1 MGNQSVI
8 SIEAV
13 IDYIESHLD
22 GKLELETVAE
32 AVHYSKYHLHRLFT
46 ETVGMTI
53 HDYVQRR
60 QLTEAAKLLVFSDKP
75 IIEIAFICGYESQQ
89 SFSLAFKA
97 MYKSPPA
104 EYREERSFY
113 PLQLRFILHRRTTAM
128 EFTIQDIRLAEK
140 KDIVDWMNL
149 MRLVIDGYPVM
160 DEDDYLA
167 KLEESIDEKRA
178 LVLREGDILI
188 GAMAFTYSPGSIEFL
203 GVHPQY
209 RNRGLQKLF
218 LDALLETYLQAQE
231 ISTTPFR
238 EQDKADTGH
247 RDRLLQLGFAEKE
260 LLTEFGYP
268 TQRFVL
274 PPKKQ
279 EDIQHG

>member
-113 PLQLRFILHRRTTAM
+113 PLQLRFH
-128 EFTIQDIRLAEK
+128 FTSK
-140 KDIVDWMNL
+140 N
-149 MRLVIDGYPVM
+149 DGYGIYNTGYSASRKERYCRL
-160 DEDDYLA
+160 DELNAACY
-167 KLEESIDEKRA
+167 
-178 LVLREGDILI
+178 
-188 GAMAFTYSPGSIEFL
+188 
-203 GVHPQY
+203 
-209 RNRGLQKLF
+209 
-218 LDALLETYLQAQE
+218 
-231 ISTTPFR
+231 
-238 EQDKADTGH
+238 
-247 RDRLLQLGFAEKE
+247 
-260 LLTEFGYP
+260 
-268 TQRFVL
+268 
-274 PPKKQ
+274 
-279 EDIQHG
+279 

>member
-89 SFSLAFKA
+89 SFSLAFKNGA
-97 MYKSPPA
+97 FILCSCGSFYI
-104 EYREERSFY
+104 EER
-113 PLQLRFILHRRTTAM
+113 
-128 EFTIQDIRLAEK
+128 RL
-140 KDIVDWMNL
+140 WNL
-149 MRLVIDGYPVM
+149 
-160 DEDDYLA
+160 
-167 KLEESIDEKRA
+167 
-178 LVLREGDILI
+178 
-188 GAMAFTYSPGSIEFL
+188 
-203 GVHPQY
+203 QY
-209 RNRGLQKLF
+209 R
-218 LDALLETYLQAQE
+218 
-231 ISTTPFR
+231 I
-238 EQDKADTGH
+238 
-247 RDRLLQLGFAEKE
+247 
-260 LLTEFGYP
+260 FG
-268 TQRFVL
+268 
-274 PPKKQ
+274 
-279 EDIQHG
+279 